1 MIIFS
6 MNILMVS
13 SEAVPF
19 SKSGG
24 LADVIGALSPAL
36 RKMGEE
42 VRIFMPMYSFIER
55 KGFRK
60 SSDFSFPLL
69 GEDVHVSTLSKK
81 ENGVEYVGLV
91 HPYFTER
98 KGIYGD
104 TSFAPYPDNG
114 RRFMLFAKA
123 AAVYIKASGW
133 KADIVHCHDWTAGL
147 VPFFIREEGINAA
160 TVFTIHNLAYQGDF
174 SRFDAVFSAAKLPD
188 EFFAGKASERRLN
201 MLKAGL
207 ESSDKITTVSPT
219 YAKEI
224 QTAEYGCGLDWLL
237 RERQDDLEGILNGMD
252 VSEWNPHKD
261 SYFSEH
267 FSSRDMDGKW
277 NLKARVQKEYGL
289 DVNPDIPLFSM
300 ISRIADQKGYAELL
314 GGNHP
319 VLEELLEKNDFQLI
333 VIGTGDKHYE
343 EKLLDLQTRHSNL
356 SVNLVFSAKAAH
368 EVEGASDFF
377 LMPSRYEPCGLNQ
390 MYSLHYGTL
399 PVAHRTGG
407 LADTIT
413 DLTSDP
419 AHGTGFL
426 MDDLSSETIMNAVE
440 RAICFYGDKD
450 GMKKAIRRAMTE
462 NLSWERSAGEYLAL
476 YNTLMKRK

>member
-1 MIIFS
+1 

-147 VPFFIREEGINAA
+147 V
-160 TVFTIHNLAYQGDF
+160 
-174 SRFDAVFSAAKLPD
+174 
-188 EFFAGKASERRLN
+188 
-201 MLKAGL
+201 
-207 ESSDKITTVSPT
+207 
-219 YAKEI
+219 
-224 QTAEYGCGLDWLL
+224 
-237 RERQDDLEGILNGMD
+237 
-252 VSEWNPHKD
+252 
-261 SYFSEH
+261 
-267 FSSRDMDGKW
+267 
-277 NLKARVQKEYGL
+277 
-289 DVNPDIPLFSM
+289 
-300 ISRIADQKGYAELL
+300 
-314 GGNHP
+314 
-319 VLEELLEKNDFQLI
+319 
-333 VIGTGDKHYE
+333 
-343 EKLLDLQTRHSNL
+343 
-356 SVNLVFSAKAAH
+356 
-368 EVEGASDFF
+368 
-377 LMPSRYEPCGLNQ
+377 
-390 MYSLHYGTL
+390 
-399 PVAHRTGG
+399 
-407 LADTIT
+407 
-413 DLTSDP
+413 
-419 AHGTGFL
+419 
-426 MDDLSSETIMNAVE
+426 
-440 RAICFYGDKD
+440 
-450 GMKKAIRRAMTE
+450 
-462 NLSWERSAGEYLAL
+462 
-476 YNTLMKRK
+476 